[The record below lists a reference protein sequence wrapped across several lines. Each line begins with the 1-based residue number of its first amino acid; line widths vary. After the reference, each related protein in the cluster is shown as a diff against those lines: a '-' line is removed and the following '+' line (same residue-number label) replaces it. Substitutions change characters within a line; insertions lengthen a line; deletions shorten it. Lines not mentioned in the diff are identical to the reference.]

1 MVELYHQKPLSGVVF
16 VKRKQVRYNFLRFSD
31 KEFSQMPKVNS
42 LGEYP
47 HITQNQFFYISV
59 PLYISSIMLLVYN
72 KTSRSNL
79 RIWLNNT

>member
-47 HITQNQFFYISV
+47 HITQNKFFNISV